1 MEESIALPEYDP
13 PAYGKGSPT
22 ERVMG
27 FFTKY
32 IDASD
37 FFEISAVKKPDEW
50 DFLTKFVIGGKE
62 NAAQIK
68 IDVNTEDA
76 EQMIKEITF
85 KNPTLAFFNRAT
97 IFTGIS
103 TGIAIASLVAGYL
116 FSPLGISLS
125 AGLASIWLAFLIE
138 RIRLTR
144 K

>member
-1 MEESIALPEYDP
+1 MVESSAFPEYDP
-13 PAYGKGSPT
+13 PAYGKASTT

-32 IDASD
+32 IDRSD
-37 FFEISAVKKPDEW
+37 SFEISAVKKLDEW
-50 DFLTKFVIGGKE
+50 DFLTRFIIGGKE
-62 NAAQIK
+62 SAAQIR

-85 KNPTLAFFNRAT
+85 KNPTLTFFNRAT

-103 TGIAIASLVAGYL
+103 TGIAIASLVVGYL

-125 AGLASIWLAFLIE
+125 AALASIWLAFLIE